1 MSDWD
6 DLEKDAKAAQY
17 PGPKCGVFTM
27 LRTLDE
33 TARASVERVL
43 ANVRLT
49 SSGIHKA
56 LSARLP
62 AEDVASTQSLTRH
75 RRGACNC
82 PKGDSE

>member
-1 MSDWD
+1 MTDDWD
-6 DLEKDAKAAQY
+6 DLEKDAKQAQY
-17 PGPKCGVFTM
+17 PGPKCGVHVM
-27 LRTLDE
+27 LRTLDSS
-33 TARASVERVL
+33 ARASVENVM

-75 RRGACNC
+75 RRGACSC
-82 PKGDSE
+82 KREAS